1 MDGASVGRVEQF
13 RGYYQHLTLPA
24 GPHVI
29 AVVAPGRDPYPGRHG
44 RAGRVVTERATLSG
58 SGHADAALTGSRSAI
73 HISTVVTSTAK
84 RQRPE
89 PDDEPAPLLTPAVFH
104 ILLALA
110 DGESHGYGIM
120 QDVERFT
127 NGETRLG
134 PGTLYRSIQR
144 MLVDGLIEELAISL
158 HDETDED
165 RRRYY
170 RLTPKGLV
178 GRQTRGG
185 AARRSGRCRAASR
198 SAPPTSRQGTR
209 RMTPTPVP
217 EDFHTITPQMAVKGV
232 AAAIDWYTR
241 ALGAH
246 ELLRNAAPD
255 GTSIMHAELLLGDSR
270 FFVVDE
276 FPDSMVSP
284 STLGGT
290 TVTMH
295 LYVPDVDALFNRA
308 VEAGA
313 TVVMPV
319 ADQFWGDRY
328 GILRDPFGHRWSIA
342 SRIEDLSPKKLQ
354 DRAKA
359 WVKDQETS

>member
-1 MDGASVGRVEQF
+1 
-13 RGYYQHLTLPA
+13 
-24 GPHVI
+24 
-29 AVVAPGRDPYPGRHG
+29 
-44 RAGRVVTERATLSG
+44 
-58 SGHADAALTGSRSAI
+58 
-73 HISTVVTSTAK
+73 
-84 RQRPE
+84 
-89 PDDEPAPLLTPAVFH
+89 
-104 ILLALA
+104 
-110 DGESHGYGIM
+110 
-120 QDVERFT
+120 
-127 NGETRLG
+127 
-134 PGTLYRSIQR
+134 
-144 MLVDGLIEELAISL
+144 
-158 HDETDED
+158 
-165 RRRYY
+165 
-170 RLTPKGLV
+170 
-178 GRQTRGG
+178 
-185 AARRSGRCRAASR
+185 
-198 SAPPTSRQGTR
+198 
-209 RMTPTPVP
+209 MTPTPVP

-246 ELLRNAAPD
+246 ELLRNAGPD

-276 FPDSMVSP
+276 FPDSVVSP

-354 DRAKA
+354 ERAKS
-359 WVKDQETS
+359 WVKDQEAS